1 MKLED
6 LLLYIDTG
14 HISLSSYLPFI
25 TACVFFPHV
34 DVARLTLNSWQ
45 WTFWLFFYSF
55 LLFLR
60 GSTLKQLD
68 WR

>member
-25 TACVFFPHV
+25 TACGFFF
-34 DVARLTLNSWQ
+34 LTLMLQ
-45 WTFWLFFYSF
+45 
-55 LLFLR
+55 
-60 GSTLKQLD
+60 D
-68 WR
+68 

>member
-1 MKLED
+1 MKLEEK
-6 LLLYIDTG
+6 YSVFTVTYR
-14 HISLSSYLPFI
+14 SSYLPFI
-25 TACVFFPHV
+25 TACGVFFPHV

-45 WTFWLFFYSF
+45 WTFWLFFYCF

-68 WR
+68 WC